1 MKGKGKTKAKGKSE
15 NQVKKGGTPT
25 DAAVPARRH
34 AKTFLLPFAL
44 VFTWFSLA
52 LAKTADDYYH
62 GAAYKYF
69 AGRHQEAGV
78 EVAEGL
84 RAHPRDERLQNLAG
98 LLEQMKD
105 QQRQDQNQGGG
116 GEPQNDPDS
125 PPDPGENRPQDPQA
139 GQDPP
144 PEGGPDEEEKKKKQP
159 GEESASAQ
167 DGPDSTGKGESAEQS
182 EPPPRPGQ
190 MSREDAERLLNSF
203 ADDEKK
209 EQRDL
214 RRTPKRSEVEKD
226 W

>member
-144 PEGGPDEEEKKKKQP
+144 PEGGPDEEEKKKQP